1 VIAFSCTGS
10 NRMTDEMARNPANP
24 SFVPNLNFIKLSDE
38 MTFIERV
45 KNTAFR
51 VYEEFHYQ

>member
-1 VIAFSCTGS
+1 
-10 NRMTDEMARNPANP
+10 MTDEMARNPANP